1 MNDVIKYLNN
11 LEEIVILKDILEET
25 GIDFETAI
33 RMFLK
38 KIIREG
44 NILFL
49 FNNIE
54 NEIVASEKLP
64 IFKRRDVVLNR
75 MTKSIARSL
84 FIKEGE
90 QLKRNDTISFASKN
104 KTTNVYW
111 SNPLFEYLDDEW
123 HLILHDNI
131 NRKLFLFYIPAG
143 SIDNNALEKRADS
156 NDKIDLQIM
165 YGDPTFTDTRSG
177 YSFLK
182 FYKRSIDY

>member
-1 MNDVIKYLNN
+1 MNNINKCFDNFEDIDV
-11 LEEIVILKDILEET
+11 LKDILEEI
-25 GIDFETAI
+25 GVDFEIVI
-33 RMFLK
+33 RMLFK

-54 NEIVASEKLP
+54 NEMVASEVLP
-64 IFKRRDVVLNR
+64 AFQRRGVILNR

-123 HLILHDNI
+123 YLILHDNI
-131 NRKLFLFYIPAG
+131 NKKLFLFHIPAG
-143 SIDNNALEKRADS
+143 SISNKALAARADS
-156 NDKIDLQIM
+156 NGKIDLQIM

-182 FYKRSIDY
+182 FYKKSIDY